1 MAKHPPSALP
11 GNQTFL
17 VYCTSDVFNRL
28 QGRYAVALNATG
40 AIVGQQIDRAARYA
54 SQFSALDVASRLA
67 HKFNGT
73 AWAAVAFEE
82 VRHHA

>member
-1 MAKHPPSALP
+1 MPE
-11 GNQTFL
+11 QTTFL
-17 VYCTSDVFNRL
+17 VYCTSDIFNRL
-28 QGRYAVALNATG
+28 QGRDAVALNATG

-54 SQFSALDVASRLA
+54 NQFSALDVASRLA

-82 VRHHA
+82 VGHHA

>member
-1 MAKHPPSALP
+1 MPE
-11 GNQTFL
+11 QTTFL
-17 VYCTSDVFNRL
+17 VYCTSDIFNRL

-54 SQFSALDVASRLA
+54 NQFSALDVASRLA

-73 AWAAVAFEE
+73 AWAAVAFKE
-82 VRHHA
+82 VGHHA

>member
-1 MAKHPPSALP
+1 MPKAT
-11 GNQTFL
+11 TFL

-28 QGRYAVALNATG
+28 QGCYAVVLSTTG

-54 SQFSALDVASRLA
+54 SQYSALDVASRLA

-82 VRHHA
+82 VRHHAG